1 MKPAFSVIFFTVCSG
16 AGLGLILL
24 SILLTL
30 GSHLLDSQVAFLGTG
45 IGLLLTTT
53 GLIASTFHLASPKNA
68 WRAFSRF
75 SSSWLSREAVFAI
88 LLYPFTLLYLAALW
102 LYGADTW
109 PAVIAGTG
117 TIVLALAMLFAT
129 GMIYACLRTIPQWNT
144 ALVPVNYVLLGLSSG
159 ALLLAFIVVA
169 SHGRLTLTLTLIC
182 VPLLL
187 LAALGKA
194 SYYLWIGEPRGAT
207 INTATGFTRAGVK
220 LLDIGHSAGTFN
232 TREFGYGYTLA
243 PAQLYYL
250 RLSVF
255 VLSFI
260 LPLGFGFFIL
270 HTGSVLAALLTLVM
284 AMAGLLIERWLFFT
298 EARHSVNLFHG
309 QQHC

>member
-1 MKPAFSVIFFTVCSG
+1 
-16 AGLGLILL
+16 LI
-24 SILLTL
+24 SSTL
-30 GSHLLDSQVAFLGTG
+30 
-45 IGLLLTTT
+45 
-53 GLIASTFHLASPKNA
+53 HLASPKNA

-75 SSSWLSREAVFAI
+75 KSSWLSREAVFAI
-88 LLYPFTLLYLAALW
+88 LLYPSVLLYLTGLW
-102 LYGADTW
+102 FYGAGSW
-109 PAVIAGTG
+109 LVILAGVT
-117 TIVLALAMLFAT
+117 TIVLTLAILFAT

-144 ALVPVNYVLLGLSSG
+144 ALVPVNYVLLGITSG

-169 SHGRLTLTLTLIC
+169 SHGRLTLTIVIIC
-182 VPLLL
+182 MVLLL

-194 SYYLWIGEPRGAT
+194 SYYFWIGKPQGPT

-232 TREFGYGYTLA
+232 TREFGYAVASG
-243 PAQLYYL
+243 QLFYL

-260 LPLGFGFFIL
+260 LPVGFGFFVL
-270 HTGSVLAALLTLVM
+270 HTGSVLAALLTVAIAL
-284 AMAGLLIERWLFFT
+284 AGLLIERWLFFV

-309 QQHC
+309 HQHC